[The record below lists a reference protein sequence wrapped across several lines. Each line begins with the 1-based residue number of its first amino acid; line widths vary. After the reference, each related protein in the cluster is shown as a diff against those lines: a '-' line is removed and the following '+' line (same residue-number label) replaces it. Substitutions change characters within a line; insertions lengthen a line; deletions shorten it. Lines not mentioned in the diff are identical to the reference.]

1 MTDLPAINMTKPKHV
16 LPWQNHFEETV
27 NDDISELPTAEESF
41 EGTESEEDCTDTEM
55 DSEPPI
61 DPELYSHKYQVIQP
75 KPHILESIKQAKKRI
90 SSQST
95 SNESENPGPFQ
106 ALEVDYAAAAIH

>member
-1 MTDLPAINMTKPKHV
+1 MIPDSLWSAGSDLDNLSVTDLPAINMTKPKHV

-27 NDDISELPTAEESF
+27 NDDIGELPTAEESF

-75 KPHILESIKQAKKRI
+75 KPHILESIKQVKKWI
-90 SSQST
+90 PS
-95 SNESENPGPFQ
+95 
-106 ALEVDYAAAAIH
+106 